1 MSLNPEKGKTN
12 MKNNIEPLLKIGS
25 LIAGHEVLEILRN
38 SIKLRYQG
46 RIILLSFK
54 EVEELCKL

>member
-1 MSLNPEKGKTN
+1 